1 MSKEETHEVW
11 ELVSVQVLSHIGTGK
26 YVKDYFN
33 RYHFSRVRAVRA
45 VCGPCGPCNCV
56 FLRVCAVRPCGP
68 CGPSVRSVRSVRALR
83 AVRADWYLGE
93 M

>member
-1 MSKEETHEVW
+1 MLAAHCGTQHTQSAQYCIRSYLMSKEETHEVW

-45 VCGPCGPCNCV
+45 VCGPCV
-56 FLRVCAVRPCGP
+56 TVCY
-68 CGPSVRSVRSVRALR
+68 STSIQQ
-83 AVRADWYLGE
+83 
-93 M
+93 